1 MEFIG
6 AALVVF
12 RLAKI
17 RQDVVEAPAG
27 IAKLPPM
34 VEVIRLAAD
43 IDQSID
49 RTGSTKNPATRGDDP
64 AVVAFRLRLSLV
76 TPIEST
82 IVEQPAKAERN
93 VKLRVPVI
101 GARLYEKH
109 AMPAGRSKPIG

>member
-1 MEFIG
+1 MESIG

-34 VEVIRLAAD
+34 VEVLRLAAD

-49 RTGSTKNPATRGDDP
+49 RTGSTENFATRGDDP
-64 AVVAFRLRLSLV
+64 AVMASGLRLSFV
-76 TPIEST
+76 APIKST
-82 IVEQPAKAERN
+82 IVEELAKAERN
-93 VKLRVPVI
+93 VKPRVPI
-101 GARLYEKH
+101 IWARL
-109 AMPAGRSKPIG
+109 